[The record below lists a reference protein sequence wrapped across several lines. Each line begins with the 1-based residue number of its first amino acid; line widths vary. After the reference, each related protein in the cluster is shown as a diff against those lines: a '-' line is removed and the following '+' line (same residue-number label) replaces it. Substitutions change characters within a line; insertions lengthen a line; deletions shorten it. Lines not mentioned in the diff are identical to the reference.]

1 MVVSRFIPS
10 GLIALL
16 IAGVVLCVPTAA
28 WARKNGIAAASC
40 DGCHTGGK
48 PPTISITASPMNP
61 MVGQAVTVTVS
72 ISQTNGPVAGF
83 YLTSD
88 YMNPGT
94 FKMLDAGTLAN
105 AYGVTHTTPKTG
117 SGGVTTFQSQWTSA
131 VATGVSF
138 SAYALSA
145 NGDGTP
151 KGDAGGEAHLSIVM
165 GCAGTTYYIDQ
176 DGDGYGSSDTNYRS
190 RIECAQPQS
199 YASRAGDCNDFNETI
214 HPGAPELCDGK
225 DNNCDGNID
234 ENVVNVPYCEDKD
247 GDGHGVIGGATK
259 MDCKPSVGF
268 GDCGGDCN
276 DNNAT
281 VYPGAPEICDGRD
294 NNCDGRVDEGVRMTC
309 GVGWC
314 RRYADGCTATCTP
327 GAPIKEVC
335 NYFDD
340 DCDGVADNG
349 TDEELC
355 GGPGLLCILGK
366 CVPGEGMGSGPVIQT
381 GGVTGT
387 MTMTSSGGHTAVGS
401 GGFVGTGGFVGA
413 GTGAISVPG
422 GGGSS
427 GSSAGSLN
435 GAGPNGGCAVG
446 PGQIRPAISLS
457 LLAGATLFG
466 LALLGRRGRRPLP
479 GRRPPR

>member
-1 MVVSRFIPS
+1 MVVSRFVPLS
-10 GLIALL
+10 LIALS
-16 IAGVVLCVPTAA
+16 IAAGVAAFPTAA

-48 PPTISITASPMNP
+48 PPTVSLTASPMNP
-61 MVGQAVTVTVS
+61 TAGQAVTVTVT
-72 ISQTNGPVAGF
+72 ISQTNGAVAGF
-83 YLTSD
+83 YLTTD
-88 YMNPGT
+88 YMTAGA

-117 SGGVTTFQSQWTSA
+117 SGGSTSFQAQWTST

-151 KGDAGGEAHLSIVM
+151 KGDAGGEAHLSIVV

-190 RIECAQPQS
+190 RIECTQPQS
-199 YASRAGDCNDFNETI
+199 YAPRAGDCNDFNENI
-214 HPGAPELCDGK
+214 FPGAPELCDGK

-234 ENVVNVPYCEDKD
+234 ENVVNIPYCEDKD
-247 GDGHGVIGGATK
+247 GDGHGIIGGAMK

-268 GDCGGDCN
+268 GDCKGDCN
-276 DNNAT
+276 DNNNT
-281 VYPGAPEICDGRD
+281 VYPGAMEICDGRD

-314 RRYADGCTATCTP
+314 RRYADGCSATCTP
-327 GAPIKEVC
+327 GEPIKEVC

-349 TDEELC
+349 TDAELC

-381 GGVTGT
+381 GGATGT
-387 MTMTSSGGHTAVGS
+387 MSTTGPGMTASGGRTTTA
-401 GGFVGTGGFVGA
+401 GTGGFVGA
-413 GTGAISVPG
+413 GTGAIGLSG
-422 GGGSS
+422 GGTGGSA
-427 GSSAGSLN
+427 AGSLSGG
-435 GAGPNGGCAVG
+435 GASGGCAVVSG
-446 PGQIRPAISLS
+446 VGGSAVSLC
-457 LLAGATLFG
+457 LLAGVASLG
-466 LALLGRRGRRPLP
+466 AALMQRRRRRPLP